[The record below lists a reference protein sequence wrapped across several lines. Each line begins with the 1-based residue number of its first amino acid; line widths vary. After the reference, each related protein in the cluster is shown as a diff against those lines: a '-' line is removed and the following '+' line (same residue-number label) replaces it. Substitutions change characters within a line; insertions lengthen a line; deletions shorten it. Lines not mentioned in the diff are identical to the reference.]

1 MNDFLKLMLCFIIS
15 FLLCSFFCKGYI
27 YFSKKREV
35 QQYIRKDIVETHQK
49 KKGTPTMGGCILIG
63 STLISFL
70 LFVPKFY
77 LNNQMLAI
85 IFIFLFFGIIGMMDD
100 LFKIIYKNSDGL
112 SAKLR
117 LLLELIGSLVALY
130 LMQREQI
137 ESLSFSLIHI
147 SIPVGSFLIVYYLFV
162 LMGTANAVNFTDGLD
177 GLASGLMIS
186 AILPF
191 LIIALKDKQVEISY
205 FIMAF
210 IGSLA
215 GFLRY
220 NFNPARLFMGDVGS
234 LSIGAVYAMIAIV
247 LKNELLIL
255 VSGFLF
261 LLEIVSVILQVG
273 FFKLSHGK
281 RIFKMAPIHHHF
293 EKKGVPEWKVV
304 MSFWMIGF
312 ILAMIASMIGV
323 MG

>member
-137 ESLSFSLIHI
+137 ESLSFPLIHI

-186 AILPF
+186 AILP
-191 LIIALKDKQVEISY
+191 
-205 FIMAF
+205 
-210 IGSLA
+210 
-215 GFLRY
+215 
-220 NFNPARLFMGDVGS
+220 
-234 LSIGAVYAMIAIV
+234 
-247 LKNELLIL
+247 
-255 VSGFLF
+255 

>member
-15 FLLCSFFCKGYI
+15 FLLCSFFCKSYI

-137 ESLSFSLIHI
+137 ESLSFPLIHI

-210 IGSLA
+210 IGSLV